1 MSENDFIIYPFS
13 IIVFIIFTIFICASV
28 AHRRKRNYD
37 RTRFSSPVVVT
48 QPAHAVQFQ
57 AGPGNNFQP
66 NPSAPYIQN
75 MQYHMPMPPYQ
86 NNQQFQQPYQ
96 NVYSQQPPPYPGMP
110 QQSTDNQPGFKI
122 GVETFSSSGTTVNGI
137 NVEESRNTVTRY

>member
-1 MSENDFIIYPFS
+1 METIIIIMVIAFVSMFVIFAIAAAYSRRMRRRVPLFS
-13 IIVFIIFTIFICASV
+13 T
-28 AHRRKRNYD
+28 
-37 RTRFSSPVVVT
+37 PVVVT

>member
-1 MSENDFIIYPFS
+1 MDVFYIFIGVALAIF
-13 IIVFIIFTIFICASV
+13 FIFTACGITYTL
-28 AHRRKRNYD
+28 RQRKKRAVL
-37 RTRFSSPVVVT
+37 FSPPVVVT